1 MKLKGVLL
9 YSGGLDSTLAGLICE
24 RLGIEVY
31 PYHLKTPFCKCKLQK
46 NYNIEIAFLKNI
58 KLDFAGID
66 YIKEVVFSPKYG
78 YGRGMNPCIDCRIYL
93 LKRAKEYLTSI
104 KGDLLIT
111 GEVLSQRPKSQHF
124 HQLMIIEKEA
134 DVKGI
139 VLRPLSAK
147 LLPPTI
153 FEEKGLI
160 DREKLYGI
168 KGRGRKEQIRLLQEF
183 GILEI
188 PSVCAGCLLIDE
200 NFSKRLR
207 DFKENLK
214 GDFDLLD
221 IEILKIGR
229 HFRIDGKKYV
239 LGRDKKENEKLIKI
253 GEIKN
258 YFLVIPK
265 DFNAPILLSMD
276 NQIDE
281 KVFQLISVYS
291 KDKRKSFLCV
301 IKKGKEIIKEEN
313 IIIASRPQK
322 EDFQIYKI

>member
-24 RLGIEVY
+24 KLDIEIY
-31 PYHLKTPFCKCKLQK
+31 PYHLKTPFCKCPKTCDNK
-46 NYNIEIAFLKNI
+46 ISFLKNI
-58 KLDFAGID
+58 KLSFAGID
-66 YIKEVVFSPKYG
+66 YIKEVIFQPKYG

-93 LKRAKEYLTSI
+93 FKKAKKYLEEI

-111 GEVLSQRPKSQHF
+111 GEVLSQRPKSQYL
-124 HQLMIIEKEA
+124 HQLIIIEKEA

-168 KGRGRKEQIRLLQEF
+168 KGRQRKEQIRLLQEF
-183 GILEI
+183 GILEV
-188 PSVCAGCLLIDE
+188 PPTSCGCLLVDE
-200 NFSKRLR
+200 NFSKRLK

-214 GDFDLLD
+214 KDFDLLD

-229 HFRIDGKKYV
+229 HFRILGKKYV
-239 LGRDKKENEKLIKI
+239 IGRNKEENERLIKI
-253 GEIKN
+253 GEVKN

-265 DFNAPILLSMD
+265 DFNAPVLLSSENEIQD
-276 NQIDE
+276 
-281 KVFQLISVYS
+281 KAFWLITAYS
-291 KDKRKSFLCV
+291 KDKRKEFTCL
-301 IKKGKEIIKEEN
+301 IKKGKEIIKEEK
-313 IIIASRPQK
+313 ITIASTPKR
-322 EDFQIYKI
+322 EDFQVYKI

>member
-9 YSGGLDSTLAGLICE
+9 YSGGLDSTLAGLICG
-24 RLGIEVY
+24 RLGIEIY
-31 PYHLKTPFCKCKLQK
+31 PYHLKTPFCKCPKTCDSR
-46 NYNIEIAFLKNI
+46 ISFLKNV

-66 YIKEVVFSPKYG
+66 YIKEVVFQPKYG

-93 LKRAKEYLTSI
+93 FKKAKKYLEEI

-111 GEVLSQRPKSQHF
+111 GEVLGQRPMSQHL
-124 HQLMIIEKEA
+124 HQLMIIEKEG

-139 VLRPLSAK
+139 VLRPLSQK

-168 KGRGRKEQIRLLQEF
+168 KGRQRKEQIRLLQEF
-183 GILEI
+183 GILEV
-188 PSVCAGCLLIDE
+188 PPTSCGCLLVDE
-200 NFSKRLR
+200 NFSKRLK
-207 DFKENLK
+207 DFKDNLK

-239 LGRDKKENEKLIKI
+239 IGRDKEENERLIKI
-253 GEIKN
+253 GEVKN

-265 DFNAPILLSMD
+265 DFNAPVLLSSE
-276 NQIDE
+276 NEIQE
-281 KVFQLISVYS
+281 KVFQLITAYS
-291 KDKRKSFLCV
+291 KDKRKEFFCLV
-301 IKKGKEIIKEEN
+301 KKGKEIIREEK
-313 IIIASRPQK
+313 ITIASTPKR
-322 EDFQIYKI
+322 EDFQVYKI

>member
-24 RLGIEVY
+24 KLGIEIY
-31 PYHLKTPFCKCKLQK
+31 PYHLKTPFCKCPKTSGNK
-46 NYNIEIAFLKNI
+46 ITFLKNI
-58 KLDFAGID
+58 KLEVAGID

-93 LKRAKEYLTSI
+93 FKKAKKYLAEI

-134 DVKGI
+134 EVKGI

-160 DREKLYGI
+160 DREKLYAI
-168 KGRGRKEQIRLLQEF
+168 KGRERKEQIRLLQEF
-183 GILEI
+183 GIFEI
-188 PSVCAGCLLIDE
+188 PPTSCGCLLVDE
-200 NFSKRLR
+200 NFSKRLK
-207 DFKENLK
+207 DFKDNLK
-214 GDFDLLD
+214 GDFDLID

-229 HFRIDGKKYV
+229 HFRVDGKKYV
-239 LGRDKKENEKLIKI
+239 IGRNKEENERLIKL

-258 YFLVIPK
+258 YLLIIPQN
-265 DFNAPILLSMD
+265 FNAPVLLSPD
-276 NQIDE
+276 KEIEE
-281 KVFQLISVYS
+281 KMFNLLSAYS
-291 KDKRKSFLCV
+291 KDKKKNFLV
-301 IKKGKEIIKEEN
+301 IIKKGKEIIKEEN
-313 IIIASRPQK
+313 IIIASTPQK
-322 EDFQIYKI
+322 EDFQVYKI

>member
-9 YSGGLDSTLAGLICE
+9 YSGGLDSTLAGLICG
-24 RLGIEVY
+24 RLGIEIY
-31 PYHLKTPFCKCKLQK
+31 PYHLKTPFCKCPKTCDSR
-46 NYNIEIAFLKNI
+46 ISFLKNV

-66 YIKEVVFSPKYG
+66 YIKEVVFQPKYG

-93 LKRAKEYLTSI
+93 FKKAKKYLEEI

-111 GEVLSQRPKSQHF
+111 GEVLGQRPMSQHL
-124 HQLMIIEKEA
+124 HQLMIIEKEG

-139 VLRPLSAK
+139 VLRPLSQK

-168 KGRGRKEQIRLLQEF
+168 KGRQRKEQIRLLQEF
-183 GILEI
+183 GILEV
-188 PSVCAGCLLIDE
+188 PPTSCGCLLVDE
-200 NFSKRLR
+200 NFSKRLK
-207 DFKENLK
+207 DFKDNLK

-239 LGRDKKENEKLIKI
+239 IGRDKEENERLIKI
-253 GEIKN
+253 GEVKN

-265 DFNAPILLSMD
+265 DFNAPVLLSSE
-276 NQIDE
+276 NEIQE
-281 KVFQLISVYS
+281 KVFQLITAYS
-291 KDKRKSFLCV
+291 KDKKREFTCLV
-301 IKKGKEIIKEEN
+301 KKGKEIIREEK
-313 IIIASRPQK
+313 ITIASTPKR
-322 EDFQIYKI
+322 EDFQVYKI

>member
-24 RLGIEVY
+24 RLDIEIY
-31 PYHLKTPFCKCKLQK
+31 PYHLKTPFCKCPKVSNSKIL
-46 NYNIEIAFLKNI
+46 FLKNI
-58 KLDFAGID
+58 KLETAGVD
-66 YIKEVVFSPKYG
+66 YIKEVVFLPKYG

-93 LKRAKEYLTSI
+93 FKRAKKYLEEI
-104 KGDLLIT
+104 KGDVLIT
-111 GEVLSQRPKSQHF
+111 GEVLGQRPMSQHL

-134 DVKGI
+134 DVKGL
-139 VLRPLSAK
+139 VLRPLSQK

-160 DREKLYGI
+160 DKEKLYGI
-168 KGRGRKEQIRLLQEF
+168 KGRQRKEQIRLLQEF

-188 PSVCAGCLLIDE
+188 PPTSCGCLLVDE

-221 IEILKIGR
+221 IEILKVGR
-229 HFRIDGKKYV
+229 HFRIDGKKYII
-239 LGRDKKENEKLIKI
+239 GRDKEENEKLVRM

-258 YFLVIPK
+258 YLLIIPK
-265 DFNAPILLSMD
+265 DFNAPVLLSPD
-276 NQIDE
+276 NGHME
-281 KVFQLISVYS
+281 KAFSLICAYS
-291 KDKRKSFLCV
+291 KDKRRTASF
-301 IKKGKEIIKEEN
+301 IIRKGKEIIKEEK
-313 IIIASRPQK
+313 ITIASTPNK
-322 EDFQIYKI
+322 EDFQVYKI

>member
-24 RLGIEVY
+24 RIGIEVY
-31 PYHLKTPFCKCKLQK
+31 PYHLKTPFCKCKTPKGCDARLS
-46 NYNIEIAFLKNI
+46 FLKNM
-58 KLDFAGID
+58 KFDFAGID
-66 YIKEVVFSPKYG
+66 YIKEVIFSPKYG

-93 LKRAKEYLTSI
+93 FKRGKRYLEEI

-124 HQLMIIEKEA
+124 HQMMIIEKEA

-168 KGRGRKEQIRLLQEF
+168 KGRARKEQIRLLQEF
-183 GILEI
+183 GILEV
-188 PSVCAGCLLIDE
+188 PPTSPGCLLVDE
-200 NFSKRLR
+200 NFSKRLK

-239 LGRDKKENEKLIKI
+239 LGRDKEENEKLIKI
-253 GEIKN
+253 GEVKN

-265 DFNAPILLSMD
+265 DLNAPVLLFLN
-276 NQIDE
+276 NQIEE
-281 KVFQLISVYS
+281 KAFQLIFAYS
-291 KDKRKSFLCV
+291 KDKRKSFSCL

-313 IIIASRPQK
+313 VIITGFPQK